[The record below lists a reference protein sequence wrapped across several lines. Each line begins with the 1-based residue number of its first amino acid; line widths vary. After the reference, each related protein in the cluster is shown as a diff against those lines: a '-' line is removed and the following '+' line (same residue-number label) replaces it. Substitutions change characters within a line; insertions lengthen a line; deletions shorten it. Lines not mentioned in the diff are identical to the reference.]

1 LDIYEIFKIGDIMDK
16 IKDMWNS
23 LSEKGKMFA
32 YGVGAILI
40 LIIISYII

>member
-1 LDIYEIFKIGDIMDK
+1 MDK